1 MRDRVTL
8 HVLWIATAIAIL
20 VPSAA
25 DPDLW
30 GHLLF
35 GSLLLGGTF
44 AVENGFAYT
53 TPTHPWVNHELLAE
67 GTMALLYR
75 LAGPGG
81 LVALKVGLAIA
92 TLAMLWRSAE
102 RRSGNA
108 VASALA
114 GIAALVVMAPGFMI
128 RPQLFTLFVLA
139 LTLEILDR
147 SDYRPQGWALG
158 LPLLIALWVNVHG
171 GVLAGVGLVAVALG
185 SNAAARAARHDLSR
199 HQLIAAVGLVFAVAT
214 ALLVNPY
221 GFRLLRFLALD
232 VTPQVPISEWAPVRM
247 FDTSFPSFKLLLV
260 ATMLGVAVLRP
271 RLVEVAIVLVTAT
284 VALRHQR
291 HIPLFAI
298 AATPL
303 VAASLS
309 HWLRRWPES
318 PTYRSIADLARGGV
332 IAGAVLQLVV
342 AALAVGTHRGTI
354 AVSPAY
360 YPVQALRF
368 LAQNDIVG
376 NVALPFRWGEYALWA
391 LPAGTRV
398 AVDGR
403 FTTAYPGSLLADAWS
418 FMSGGEGWDALLER
432 YPTDI
437 VVADRAQ
444 APALLLR
451 DAPEWQYVYSDP
463 VSIVF
468 VRKTERHADLLARF
482 KSGQLVYD
490 RSPASTDFPASG
502 GTVPAAATRFRFAG
516 ARDPAF
522 PGQAA
527 PAASARVLAAW
538 RP

>member
-1 MRDRVTL
+1 MTL
-8 HVLWIATAIAIL
+8 HVLWIATAIAML
-20 VPSAA
+20 VPSVA

-81 LVALKVGLAIA
+81 LVALKVLLGVG
-92 TLAMLWRSAE
+92 TLALLWRSAA
-102 RRSGNA
+102 RRSGDV
-108 VASALA
+108 VASTFAVLV
-114 GIAALVVMAPGFMI
+114 ALVVMAPGLMI
-128 RPQLFTLFVLA
+128 RPQLFTLFFLA
-139 LTLEILDR
+139 LTLEILAR

-158 LPLLIALWVNVHG
+158 LPLLMAVWINVHG
-171 GVLAGVGLVAVALG
+171 GVLAGVGLVTIALG
-185 SNAAARAARHDLSR
+185 VNAGVRAGRNDLSR
-199 HQLIAAVGLVFAVAT
+199 HQTIAALGLVFAVVT

-221 GFRLLRFLALD
+221 GFRLLQFLALD
-232 VTPQVPISEWAPVRM
+232 VTPQVPISEWAPVRP
-247 FDTSFPSFKLLLV
+247 FDTSFPSFKL
-260 ATMLGVAVLRP
+260 MLIVTTIGIAVLRP
-271 RLVEVAIVLVTAT
+271 RLAEVAIVLVTAT

-303 VAASLS
+303 LATIL
-309 HWLRRWPES
+309 HEWLRRWPS
-318 PTYRSIADLARGGV
+318 GAAYRSVADLARGGV
-332 IAGAVLQLVV
+332 IAGAVLQLTV

-354 AVSPAY
+354 AVSPTY

-418 FMSGGEGWDALLER
+418 FMSGGQGWDALLER

-437 VVADRAQ
+437 VVADRGQ

-451 DAPEWQYVYSDP
+451 DSPEWQYVYSDP

-468 VRKTERHADLLARF
+468 LRKTERHADVLARF
-482 KSGQLVYD
+482 KAGQLLYD
-490 RSPASTDFPASG
+490 RSPVSTDFPASG
-502 GTVPAAATRFRFAG
+502 GTAPASASRFRFAG
-516 ARDPAF
+516 KSGPAF
-522 PGQAA
+522 PGEAA
-527 PAASARVLAAW
+527 PATSARVLAAW